1 MSTKLNT
8 KQYTDYNINILIIVK
23 YDSVYLQFW

>member
-23 YDSVYLQFW
+23 YDSVYLYFW